1 MDTKHPWH
9 YNTPTRGG
17 NLPLRPMSE
26 LPPAYDGNDFGFQ
39 LPISQGPGPVV
50 IRTQMMFTV
59 RIGFVAAKPEVE
71 CTVQPGDVV
80 YVDSISTHRPGFVL
94 GYNVTTD
101 GPRPKEGF
109 KLLPSVC
116 LTGVV
121 SDSNTTSET
130 PPRIPEAAVIP
141 NSPPHSVSTFD
152 VVSSHPDGYLTRNVT
167 TTSQHRLL
175 DTNPSMGSLSSSQNT
190 HSHLYS
196 PRSNDRLAQHA
207 QQFGTYDSPSRR
219 ATANSP
225 SRSRSVDSNLSR
237 EDYFDRND
245 ALANPQDPR
254 LHSRALATV
263 GTPAPAPYPPP
274 SQPQKESKKKLTRLH
289 WILIIAA
296 IIALGLLGVIAGVV
310 LGRQTTATADSSSQ
324 GSNPGGSSPA
334 IGGGSGGGSGPS
346 SSATSASPTSS
357 AAEATQSLP
366 TTGRTTT
373 SNAAATNAV
382 TSTSPP
388 APATSPTAPAQ
399 LPCVLTPQEQ
409 FLCSGGVLYRC
420 QNSFWTRT
428 NGCKAEAERK
438 AGSST
443 GFTFQQTCVEGQGTL
458 ASLPGQFG
466 GTVVCPCAETK
477 TAHCSGSHLFR
488 CNGKAW
494 FVFKQCENFNGRV
507 CNGNTGLAGANAAQC
522 QGDTGDE

>member
-1 MDTKHPWH
+1 MTTKHPWD
-9 YNTPTRGG
+9 YNSQTRGG

-26 LPPAYDGNDFGFQ
+26 LPPAYDGNNFGFQ
-39 LPISQGPGPVV
+39 VPISQGPGPVV

-80 YVDSISTHRPGFVL
+80 YVDSISTDRPGFLL
-94 GYNVTTD
+94 GYNVTVE
-101 GPRPKEGF
+101 GPAPKEGF

-121 SDSNTTSET
+121 AESAVSSDT
-130 PPRIPEAAVIP
+130 PPRLPEAAVIA
-141 NSPPHSVSTFD
+141 NSPPQSVSTFD

-167 TTSQHRLL
+167 ATSQHRLL
-175 DTNPSMGSLSSSQNT
+175 DSTPSMGSLSSSQNT
-190 HSHLYS
+190 HPHMYS
-196 PRSNDRLAQHA
+196 QRSNDRLAQHT
-207 QQFGTYDSPSRR
+207 QQSGTYDSPSRR

-225 SRSRSVDSNLSR
+225 SRSRSVDSNHSR
-237 EDYFDRND
+237 EGHFDRND
-245 ALANPQDPR
+245 PFSNSQDPGR
-254 LHSRALATV
+254 YSRSATV
-263 GTPAPAPYPPP
+263 GTPLHAPYPPP
-274 SQPQKESKKKLTRLH
+274 SQQYNSFSNKPPPQKERTKKLTRLH

-296 IIALGLLGVIAGVV
+296 IIALGLLGVIAGVF
-310 LGRQTTATADSSSQ
+310 LGRQTATAAEANSP
-324 GSNPGGSSPA
+324 GSNPGSSSSTSAAVGSASSLAPSGSPA
-334 IGGGSGGGSGPS
+334 ASGGNGQ
-346 SSATSASPTSS
+346 T
-357 AAEATQSLP
+357 LP

-373 SNAAATNAV
+373 TNAAATNAV
-382 TSTSPP
+382 SPTSPP
-388 APATSPTAPAQ
+388 APASSPTAPAQ
-399 LPCVLTPQEQ
+399 LPCVSTPQEQ

-428 NGCKAEAERK
+428 NGCRAEAERK
-438 AGSST
+438 SGGST
-443 GFTFQQTCVEGQGTL
+443 GFTFPQTCVEGQGTL

-488 CNGKAW
+488 CNGKSW

-507 CNGNTGLAGANAAQC
+507 CNTNTGNAAQC
-522 QGDTGDE
+522 QGDTGD